1 MNSLEEMFISTWK
14 YPFLI
19 DNLASMPSETIPSAA
34 STEDFL
40 TGIPVRQSGLCS
52 IY

>member
-14 YPFLI
+14 CPCLI
-19 DNLASMPSETIPSAA
+19 DNLASMSSEAILSATI
-34 STEDFL
+34 TEDFL
-40 TGIPVRQSGLCS
+40 TGIPVRQSGLCL

>member
-19 DNLASMPSETIPSAA
+19 DNLASMSSEAIPSA
-34 STEDFL
+34 TIPEDFL
-40 TGIPVRQSGLCS
+40 TGIPVTQSGLCS